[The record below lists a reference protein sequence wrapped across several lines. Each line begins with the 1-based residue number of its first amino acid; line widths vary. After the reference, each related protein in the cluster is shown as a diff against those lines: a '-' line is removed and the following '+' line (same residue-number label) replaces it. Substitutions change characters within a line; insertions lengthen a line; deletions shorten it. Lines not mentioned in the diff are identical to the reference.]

1 MICINCNFITD
12 DDSVF
17 CPKCGKKMSAPTE
30 DKEATARFIESLNT
44 SASPS
49 GMISS
54 TDVFAALD
62 KAYNEKKSEQLY
74 NTANTPTP
82 PINTSA
88 FVKKPNKIK
97 HNSESEKR
105 IALGNAQD
113 KINNLIQI
121 ITDYISSEFK
131 VITEGYR
138 DAGVKKL
145 SRLARK
151 VIKNTHN
158 DTQSGVKGHESLLR
172 HIEQQLEAFG
182 GQNTVLLSR
191 LDELW
196 SKFDELIDLNDS
208 RVKELLEYSKR
219 GAIGSNECDHG
230 LDQLNK
236 WRSELTGLISEIK
249 DHENKMTSM
258 LNTCNYDT
266 TLFLK
271 SLKNTN
277 TAEFKKYQKSVKKS
291 YKSSRFNAPSII
303 CMVLVIAGLV
313 LSYYFFKTIKRDT
326 SIEVHI
332 IGSIILGSWALGFYH
347 IYHIEC
353 FNDSI
358 NFSLSIIKETW
369 YFIFFPPIW
378 GIMCFGGLF
387 SVMCCTIFG
396 FFTGPIFMVL
406 DPIRFL
412 LGKQCI
418 RQDQ

>member
-30 DKEATARFIESLNT
+30 DKEATARFIESLNA

-196 SKFDELIDLNDS
+196 SKFDELINLNDS
-208 RVKELLEYSKR
+208 RVEELLEYSKR

-266 TLFLK
+266 LLFLN

-291 YKSSRFNAPSII
+291 YKSSRFNAANIKCI
-303 CMVLVIAGLV
+303 LLVIVSWV
-313 LSYYFFKTIKRDT
+313 LSYHFFKTIERDT
-326 SIEVHI
+326 SLKVHI
-332 IGSIILGSWALGFYH
+332 IGSIVLGGWVLGFYH
-347 IYHIEC
+347 FYHFES

-358 NFSLSIIKETW
+358 NFSLSLIKETW

-378 GIMCFGGLF
+378 GIMCIGGLF
-387 SVMCCTIFG
+387 SVLCCTIG
-396 FFTGPIFMVL
+396 GLFTGPIFMVL

-412 LGKQCI
+412 LGFQCI
-418 RQDQ
+418 RDE